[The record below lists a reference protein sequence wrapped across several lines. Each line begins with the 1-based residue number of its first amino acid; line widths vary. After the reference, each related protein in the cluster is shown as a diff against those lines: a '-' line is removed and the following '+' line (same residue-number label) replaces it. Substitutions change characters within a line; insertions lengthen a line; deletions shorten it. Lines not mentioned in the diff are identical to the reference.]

1 MNFAF
6 PSFLLLLLLLPLLL
20 YWYIWRRQKQH
31 ASLFL
36 SDLSPLQ
43 GLSAGLRVKLRHLL
57 FTLRLLAL
65 ACLIVALARP
75 QNRNSF
81 RKDTVMGIDIMMA
94 MDISGSMLAMD
105 LQPNRMEAARDV
117 AQRFINNRPTDNIG
131 LVVFSAESFTQCP
144 LTTDHK
150 QLLNRLEEVK
160 PGMLEDGTAIGL
172 GLATAVSRIKD
183 SKAKSKVIILLTDG
197 INNVG
202 DISPLMAASLAKSFG
217 IRIYTIG
224 VGTQGEAP
232 MTVNTLFGPRVQNV
246 PVELDEPTLT
256 KMAEITD
263 GKYFR
268 AVDNE
273 SLAEVYH
280 AIDELEKTKI
290 ISREETGY
298 EELFSFW
305 AVAAILLLLVE
316 FILRNTYLRSIP

>member
-43 GLSAGLRVKLRHLL
+43 RLSAGLRVKLRHLL